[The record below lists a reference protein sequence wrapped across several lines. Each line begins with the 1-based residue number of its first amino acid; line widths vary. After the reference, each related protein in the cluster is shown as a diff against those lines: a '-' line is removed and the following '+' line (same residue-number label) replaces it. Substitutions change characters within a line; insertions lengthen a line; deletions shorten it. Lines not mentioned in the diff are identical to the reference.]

1 MNVYG
6 VGYMDTANIIDTIV
20 RANEIQ
26 LKFIKKEGKNSYNYE
41 VKQGII
47 DNSTVKYLKDKF
59 SLLIEEFRNLN
70 FNDYNIGSYNKT
82 SDAFNLNINEI
93 PNFTTIYNSIN
104 DESIDSIN
112 FKQLNEF
119 TANFFAIKFLY
130 KTKDINKEIIIF
142 NRQNPSTGLTKKANI
157 FWNGERFIISQDSFS
172 LRMDIDCFYDSETQT
187 MYIINRK
194 YFEDIFNF
202 KDFYSQKAKECLN
215 KIEAQNILTNN
226 SAFKHI
232 CLNDSNIIFRLA
244 KIDLSNDLIDFN
256 THISEIKSIIKEDEL
271 NIYFTGNNK
280 IQIDDNTSKETIKNI
295 LSLINDEYLTSRIT
309 KKNYVASTKQLS
321 LLQKLYS
328 TIIK

>member
-1 MNVYG
+1 
-6 VGYMDTANIIDTIV
+6 MDTANIIDTIV

-119 TANFFAIKFLY
+119 TANFFAIKFL
-130 KTKDINKEIIIF
+130 
-142 NRQNPSTGLTKKANI
+142 
-157 FWNGERFIISQDSFS
+157 
-172 LRMDIDCFYDSETQT
+172 
-187 MYIINRK
+187 
-194 YFEDIFNF
+194 
-202 KDFYSQKAKECLN
+202 
-215 KIEAQNILTNN
+215 
-226 SAFKHI
+226 
-232 CLNDSNIIFRLA
+232 
-244 KIDLSNDLIDFN
+244 
-256 THISEIKSIIKEDEL
+256 
-271 NIYFTGNNK
+271 
-280 IQIDDNTSKETIKNI
+280 
-295 LSLINDEYLTSRIT
+295 
-309 KKNYVASTKQLS
+309 
-321 LLQKLYS
+321 
-328 TIIK
+328 